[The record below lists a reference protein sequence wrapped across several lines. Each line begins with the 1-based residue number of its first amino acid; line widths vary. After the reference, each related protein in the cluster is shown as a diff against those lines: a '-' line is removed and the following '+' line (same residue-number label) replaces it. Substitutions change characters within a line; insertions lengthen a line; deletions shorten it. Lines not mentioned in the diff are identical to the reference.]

1 MIKYLT
7 PIAAALLL
15 TANVAS
21 ANTTKNQAVTVC
33 KIYLKANV
41 DGFKKA
47 RLGKIRSSREAHII
61 SFAVSTDQGRE
72 TTTCA
77 VNKDTGS
84 IVILD

>member
-7 PIAAALLL
+7 PIAVTLLL

-21 ANTTKNQAVTVC
+21 ANTTSNQAVTAC
-33 KIYLKANV
+33 KAHLKANV

-47 RLGKIRSSREAHII
+47 RLGKVRGSRDEHKIT
-61 SFAVSTDQGRE
+61 FAVSTEQGRQN
-72 TTTCA
+72 TKCA

-84 IVILD
+84 IVILE